1 MVVTIMATN
10 IDNGMGAKL
19 DLIAKLLYMQVRLQT
34 KSIKDELVT
43 TEKQERL
50 YSTLNGKS
58 NIKEL
63 AKLKK
68 LSEIYLEQTLP
79 DWEEK
84 GSFSVSEKEEASDML
99 TWKI

>member
-43 TEKQERL
+43 TEK
-50 YSTLNGKS
+50 
-58 NIKEL
+58 
-63 AKLKK
+63 
-68 LSEIYLEQTLP
+68 
-79 DWEEK
+79 
-84 GSFSVSEKEEASDML
+84 
-99 TWKI
+99 